1 MSLKGR
7 GQGVDL
13 GTSTLSFMRSI
24 ICSLFGRD
32 FPYDPLNLFPFFVF
46 LSPRPHNIG
55 AATPEET
62 EGVSDDA
69 PLINHLA
76 ATVHRCIALAAPLA
90 ILFFFVICCSRF
102 GSCVLST
109 TAHALDSLYGPSP
122 FFKNIQYIPTSFKYT
137 PYFLGVAYDYFNHF
151 ISLG

>member
-62 EGVSDDA
+62 EGVSADA

-90 ILFFFVICCSRF
+90 ILFFFVICCSSF

-109 TAHALDSLYGPSP
+109 THWIVYMSQAHSLKIYSI
-122 FFKNIQYIPTSFKYT
+122 FLHLLSIPPIFWGLLMITLTISF
-137 PYFLGVAYDYFNHF
+137 H
-151 ISLG
+151 